1 MSRTTPRKSRHR
13 HHPSSGG
20 PYAVAA
26 SDYESDAAHYMET
39 REVPPPAQL
48 PHRTNTDLNL
58 SVLRRHLPSIR
69 SIISIAANAVVYTFS
84 AASQSWDK
92 TGVEGTLFV
101 CEQEP
106 ALVGGRAVLRACVF
120 ILSRRGLENVVVDL
134 ASASVC
140 EASDE
145 LIMFNV
151 VNSSGVAADNEGGSG
166 IGQGAAG
173 GDTKVIGL
181 WIHADQ
187 DDTREVN
194 FAVIQESWRRVQ
206 QSIQEAAEESKTA
219 PAAAAT
225 VESAEPTAGRRLSIT
240 DLFGQRNGNAG

>member
-1 MSRTTPRKSRHR
+1 MSRTTPRKTRHR

-26 SDYESDAAHYMET
+26 SDYESDAAHYMES
-39 REVPPPAQL
+39 RELPPPAQL

-69 SIISIAANAVVYTFS
+69 TIISIAANAVVYTFS
-84 AASQSWDK
+84 PASQSWDK

-106 ALVGGRAVLRACVF
+106 TVVAGRAVLRACVF

-134 ASASVC
+134 ASTSVC

-151 VNSSGVAADNEGGSG
+151 VKPRGNEGGAS
-166 IGQGAAG
+166 IGQDGAT
-173 GDTKVIGL
+173 GDTQVIGL

-194 FAVIQESWRRVQ
+194 IAVIQEAWRRVQ
-206 QSIQEAAEESKTA
+206 ESAQETAEA
-219 PAAAAT
+219 PAQTEPAELAAQT
-225 VESAEPTAGRRLSIT
+225 EPTTGRRLSIT
-240 DLFGQRNGNAG
+240 DLFGQRNGNLP